1 MSLEEKIKK
10 NFEFLTSVI
19 GRIERELHTSL
30 LTIQPNFKQSAL
42 KCSTTAIL
50 LRFVEC
56 FKVRKHSAKNG

>member
-1 MSLEEKIKK
+1 MVKNKLKINRWPPLKSRRENKK

-50 LRFVEC
+50 LRFV
-56 FKVRKHSAKNG
+56 